1 MIVFAL
7 TSLIASIFDIKH
19 YLHLQVSFIYLLQQL
34 SDAYN
39 NHWALIQAHTSSY
52 STSSSECKERRLRIV
67 VHHINLNQYWRLLA
81 HHVAFSNSSDLL
93 LAELLLYN
101 VSIPVE
107 RMFGSSKFA
116 VQSHLKHFA
125 SLYSSE

>member
-19 YLHLQVSFIYLLQQL
+19 YLHLQVSFTYLLQQF

-39 NHWALIQAHTSSY
+39 NHWALIQVHTSSY

-67 VHHINLNQYWRLLA
+67 MHHINLN
-81 HHVAFSNSSDLL
+81 
-93 LAELLLYN
+93 
-101 VSIPVE
+101 
-107 RMFGSSKFA
+107 
-116 VQSHLKHFA
+116 
-125 SLYSSE
+125 